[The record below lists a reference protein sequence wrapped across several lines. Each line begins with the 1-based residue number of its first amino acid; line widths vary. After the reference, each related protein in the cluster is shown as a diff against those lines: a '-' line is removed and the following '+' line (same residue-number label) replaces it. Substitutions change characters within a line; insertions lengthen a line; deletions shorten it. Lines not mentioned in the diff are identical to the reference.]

1 MSKKLTSKEITF
13 VINSSMAYG
22 GAFKSLY
29 SNLIKLP
36 NNYNFKIL
44 IFAKKSQVDQSLKEQ
59 LKSLNCRLYFLDG
72 YYFSRFS
79 KNYLAYSKSNIIK
92 IIYDFFRSIPT
103 LIKFIRYCKKNKV
116 KYLYFNSSTFL
127 LFQYLV
133 KLFYHNYL
141 DITVHC
147 REYSLPELN
156 ILKHFFLKKFL
167 SSVNRFICISRII
180 QNSYDS
186 VGSKE
191 SFFLPNPIIDNQFNQ
206 EKKEFVKENIISF
219 LGGGNI
225 RKGAILFLD
234 SLKEINFDLKLYFCG
249 QNLNTKNLISKINE
263 VGKIPNIN
271 IINCGLITNPVDI
284 INKSSVIAVTHIEPH
299 FSRVIIEALYLK
311 KAIVTIEDE
320 FTKEYSEFPNVF
332 LSQKSPLNLSK
343 SIIEALDFTKN
354 ANEDQF
360 ENGYSYCKDNFLD
373 MKIYNNWFKI
383 INKILI

>member
-147 REYSLPELN
+147 REYSLPESN
-156 ILKHFFLKKFL
+156 ILKHFFF
-167 SSVNRFICISRII
+167 
-180 QNSYDS
+180 
-186 VGSKE
+186 
-191 SFFLPNPIIDNQFNQ
+191 
-206 EKKEFVKENIISF
+206 
-219 LGGGNI
+219 
-225 RKGAILFLD
+225 
-234 SLKEINFDLKLYFCG
+234 KEIF
-249 QNLNTKNLISKINE
+249 I
-263 VGKIPNIN
+263 
-271 IINCGLITNPVDI
+271 
-284 INKSSVIAVTHIEPH
+284 
-299 FSRVIIEALYLK
+299 
-311 KAIVTIEDE
+311 
-320 FTKEYSEFPNVF
+320 
-332 LSQKSPLNLSK
+332 
-343 SIIEALDFTKN
+343 
-354 ANEDQF
+354 
-360 ENGYSYCKDNFLD
+360 
-373 MKIYNNWFKI
+373 
-383 INKILI
+383 